1 MEKQNISY
9 LNDIKELENLKV
21 EDKRRYHD
29 LEVECADN
37 MDRINQLVSDNQHM
51 ETINNE
57 KKRQLQSEIN
67 MKEEQI
73 KTLVE

>member
-1 MEKQNISY
+1 LTKIDEMEKQNISY

-37 MDRINQLVSDNQHM
+37 MDRINQLVSDN
-51 ETINNE
+51 
-57 KKRQLQSEIN
+57 
-67 MKEEQI
+67 
-73 KTLVE
+73 